1 MWNNLVKHLLLVLAI
16 SSVTFVQAQSTVSGL
31 LRKARQQF
39 ETKNYSQAIDTYKE
53 VLAKRA
59 DENEALGNIAE
70 CYRLINNLEDASE
83 SYLKLIRTRKNN
95 DAQLLNYAHT
105 LKGLG
110 KYDEAKVYYL
120 NYAKS
125 NPSVGNQF
133 AQSCDFAKNNAT
145 LPNGLTVANE
155 RSNSPAADFGP
166 AFNSEQII
174 FSSARAGA
182 NNLLYTA
189 SIGADGF
196 LGAATALRSGA
207 GDFGQGPASFSADG
221 RSVAYTRNK
230 FVNGVRQIPETM
242 TDLSLF
248 LADAGFGGN
257 WSNERP
263 YPNNDSR
270 GKTAFP
276 AFTPD
281 GNALFFA
288 SDREGGFGGWD
299 LYIAYKEGG
308 SWTKPIN
315 LGSTVNTPGD
325 EITPYFDGTNLYF
338 ASDWQ
343 MGFGGF
349 DIFMAEQGDGKW
361 IKSTN
366 LGSPINSPRD
376 DYGYIFDTFRNL
388 GYFTSNRAGGRGME
402 DIYRV
407 SKATDNFQLRVV
419 NAADGT
425 PLPNA
430 IVDLSSCMR
439 GGVRNYT
446 LNTDARGVLIFPVGA
461 GTDCEINVSLDGYLS
476 NRVALA
482 PLVSQG
488 ARDVEIALTR
498 RGEDYYGKTVS
509 SDNQRPLE
517 GVAVNARNNVNGA
530 ITKVFS
536 DRNGTYVL
544 GLSRNTS
551 YAITYSASGFQ
562 DVVRNV
568 YTLDGGD
575 KTILGNVPMIA
586 IGSFPNNPSNPNPYP
601 SNPSNPNPYPP
612 YNPPTNNP
620 NPPQVIGS
628 GYSVQLAALA
638 TQPNLGNYN
647 NLRSF
652 GSLYTVNEG
661 GKVKLRMGV
670 YRTREEAARQLANVK
685 PMGYP
690 GAFIVTETGSGQVQ
704 PTNPQPNPPYQ
715 PSYPNN
721 PSTNNGGKF
730 KIQLGAFRS
739 AGSFNSSKLAGLGT
753 IEDRPRG
760 DLTLKLLC
768 CFNSAAEAGQTLV
781 RVHQAG
787 FPEAFVVQDV
797 NGQLVRAK

>member
-1 MWNNLVKHLLLVLAI
+1 MWNNLVKHLLLLLAV

-31 LRKARQQF
+31 LRKARQQY
-39 ETKNYSQAIDTYKE
+39 ETKNYSQAIETYKE

-59 DENEALGNIAE
+59 EESEALGNIAE
-70 CYRLINNLEDASE
+70 CYRMTNDLENASE
-83 SYLKLIRTRKNN
+83 SYLKIIRTRKHN
-95 DAQLLNYAHT
+95 DAQLLNYAHV

-110 KYDEAKVYYL
+110 KYDDAKVYYL
-120 NYAKS
+120 NYAKN

-133 AQSCDFAKNNAT
+133 AQSCDFAKNNST
-145 LPNGLTVANE
+145 LPNGFTVVNE
-155 RSNSPAADFGP
+155 RSNSPASDFGP
-166 AFNSEQII
+166 AFNNDQIV
-174 FSSARAGA
+174 FSSARTGS
-182 NNLLYTA
+182 NNVLYTA
-189 SIGADGF
+189 AVGADGY
-196 LGAATALRSGA
+196 LGAASALRAGA
-207 GDFGQGPASFSADG
+207 GDFGQGPASFTADG

-248 LADAGFGGN
+248 LGDVGFGGA

-263 YPNNDSR
+263 YPNNDAR

-315 LGSTVNTPGD
+315 LGSAVNTPGD
-325 EITPYFDGTNLYF
+325 EITPFFDGTNLYF

-349 DIFMAEQGDGKW
+349 DIFVAEQGDGKW

-366 LGSPINSPRD
+366 VGSPTNSPCD
-376 DYGYIFDTFRNL
+376 DYGYIYDTFRNI
-388 GYFTSNRAGGRGME
+388 GYFTSNRAGGRGLE

-425 PLPNA
+425 PLANA

-498 RGEDYYGKTVS
+498 RGEDYFGKVING
-509 SDNQRPLE
+509 DNRAPLE
-517 GVAVNARNNVNGA
+517 NVAVSARNNVNGSM
-530 ITKVFS
+530 TKVFT
-536 DRNGTYVL
+536 DRNGTYIL

-575 KTILGNVPMIA
+575 KTILGSVPMVSIN
-586 IGSFPNNPSNPNPYP
+586 SFPNSNPNN
-601 SNPSNPNPYPP
+601 NPPNPYPP
-612 YNPPTNNP
+612 YTPPNTNPSRPTD
-620 NPPQVIGS
+620 ILGT
-628 GYSVQLAALA
+628 GFAVQLAALGA
-638 TQPNLGNYN
+638 QPNLNNYN

-652 GSLYTVNEG
+652 GSVYTVNEG
-661 GKVKLRMGV
+661 GKVKLRLGV

-685 PMGYP
+685 PLGYP
-690 GAFIVTETGSGQVQ
+690 SAFIVTEAGSGQA
-704 PTNPQPNPPYQ
+704 PQPNPPIINTN
-715 PSYPNN
+715 PNPYPNPINN
-721 PSTNNGGKF
+721 PSTNNYGKF

-739 AGSFNSSKLAGLGT
+739 AGSFNSSKLSGLGT

-760 DLTLKLLC
+760 ELTLKLLC

-797 NGQLVRAK
+797 NGQLVRTH